1 MAMLQAEGRRRAY
14 VDGGQIVQALLRAG
28 LIADMIITQVPVLPG
43 SGRRLFG
50 TIPSDIPLIR
60 QATCTFPSGLVQSPY
75 RVGL

>member
-28 LIADMIITQVPVLPG
+28 LIADMVITQVPVLLG

-60 QATCTFPSGLVQSPY
+60 QATRTVPSGLVQSQY